1 MTVAAES
8 KVPQVGQATAIVLKS
23 VSGGKT
29 LSLVDLNGFGLRF
42 KVKYI
47 NSDKTC
53 LINQQLYKR
62 NIWIGIS

>member
-8 KVPQVGQATAIVLKS
+8 KVPQVGQATAIVSKS

-29 LSLVDLNGFGLRF
+29 LSLADLNGFGWRF

-62 NIWIGIS
+62 NI